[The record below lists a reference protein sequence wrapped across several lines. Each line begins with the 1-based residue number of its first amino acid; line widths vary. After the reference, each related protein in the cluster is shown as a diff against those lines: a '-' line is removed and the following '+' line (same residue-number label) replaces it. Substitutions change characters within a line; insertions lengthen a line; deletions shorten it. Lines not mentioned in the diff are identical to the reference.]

1 MEKYVTE
8 ERFEGAMKH
17 LDSRFG
23 VIENRFDEAMRRI
36 DTRFDEV
43 VTFLKRLDQERIFTI
58 EWVRRIES
66 DVNRIKGH
74 LNIA

>member
-1 MEKYVTE
+1 MPKYVTE
-8 ERFEGAMKH
+8 EHFDSAM
-17 LDSRFG
+17 
-23 VIENRFDEAMRRI
+23 NRI